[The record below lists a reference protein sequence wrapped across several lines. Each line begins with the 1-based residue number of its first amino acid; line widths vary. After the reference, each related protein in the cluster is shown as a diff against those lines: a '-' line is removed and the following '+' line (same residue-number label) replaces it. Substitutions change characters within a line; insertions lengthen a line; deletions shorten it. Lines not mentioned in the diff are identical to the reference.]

1 MMANVAE
8 IIIFILLGVTCIQ
21 EFSIDFSK
29 HWNTGFFF
37 FTLFFI
43 ILYRCVATFG
53 LTYVINKLRKEPIPL
68 NDQVLMALSGLR
80 GKFSFKRKSHLL
92 ILQWSF
98 SGGIAFS
105 LTKLLTYDG
114 RVEHIHHMLTTCVA
128 IIMFT
133 SFIQGQRWFP
143 DSKSRK
149 ASWNIF
155 FISQYPYKKSP
166 LT

>member
-53 LTYVINKLRKEPIPL
+53 LTYIINKLRKEPIPL

-80 GKFSFKRKSHLL
+80 GRFNLKKTIKERIIKSFTDPSMNFFRWYCLFTYETFNIWWSSRAYSSHVDYMC
-92 ILQWSF
+92 SD
-98 SGGIAFS
+98 
-105 LTKLLTYDG
+105 YH
-114 RVEHIHHMLTTCVA
+114 VHVVH
-128 IIMFT
+128 
-133 SFIQGQRWFP
+133 
-143 DSKSRK
+143 SRTEV
-149 ASWNIF
+149 
-155 FISQYPYKKSP
+155 ISV
-166 LT
+166 L

>member
-53 LTYVINKLRKEPIPL
+53 LTYIINKLRKEPIPL

-80 GKFSFKRKSHLL
+80 GNFSFKRTIKTKNKA
-92 ILQWSF
+92 IYWSDEF
-98 SGGIAFS
+98 LRWYCLFTYETFNIWWSSRAYSPHVDYMCSDNHVHVVHSRTEVVSGF
-105 LTKLLTYDG
+105 
-114 RVEHIHHMLTTCVA
+114 
-128 IIMFT
+128 
-133 SFIQGQRWFP
+133 
-143 DSKSRK
+143 
-149 ASWNIF
+149 
-155 FISQYPYKKSP
+155 
-166 LT
+166 

>member
-53 LTYVINKLRKEPIPL
+53 LTYIINKLRKEPIPL

-80 GKFSFKRKSHLL
+80 GNFSFKTLHMTVFKS
-92 ILQWSF
+92 
-98 SGGIAFS
+98 
-105 LTKLLTYDG
+105 TYG
-114 RVEHIHHMLTTCVA
+114 
-128 IIMFT
+128 
-133 SFIQGQRWFP
+133 
-143 DSKSRK
+143 
-149 ASWNIF
+149 
-155 FISQYPYKKSP
+155 
-166 LT
+166 